1 MDAPQEELADLVE
14 LIMTLSRRISAR
26 ASKGAGIDLGTV
38 EALAMGLISATPGLT
53 SGQIAAEL
61 NLKSSNAS
69 TTLRS
74 LEQRGYLERRH
85 DPADGR
91 VIRVYPTAKARQN
104 LALKREAWA
113 ATLLAAHPDHA
124 QLTALLPTL
133 KALDDALAVPC
144 SPTTT

>member
-14 LIMTLSRRISAR
+14 LIMTLSRRISVR

-74 LEQRGYLERRH
+74 LEQRGFLERRH

-133 KALDDALAVPC
+133 KALDDALAVP
-144 SPTTT
+144 